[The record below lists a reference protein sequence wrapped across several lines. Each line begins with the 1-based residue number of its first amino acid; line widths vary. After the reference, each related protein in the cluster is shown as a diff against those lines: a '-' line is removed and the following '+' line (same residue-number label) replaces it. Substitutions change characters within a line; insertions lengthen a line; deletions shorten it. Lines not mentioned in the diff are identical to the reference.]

1 MMYIYYECLLFVNS
15 FQSLNICDWSSE
27 EGRLG
32 GSTHWLV
39 HTDLCWDEEL
49 LHGHHVHVGEVLDH
63 KPLALV
69 QVVVTSTNAVVL
81 LKVHNVLRN
90 HDRVLDVR
98 LNPLK
103 ALDTLVAGVL
113 LKQHHKPLQSDK
125 HGWLHPQSS
134 AQQWQTACQHSI
146 LKGPPHTSP
155 GPLQGLGSS
164 WPRRS
169 HGLGQLPS

>member
-1 MMYIYYECLLFVNS
+1 MFIFWQH
-15 FQSLNICDWSSE
+15 FSLAFKDL
-27 EGRLG
+27 RLEFRIG
-32 GSTHWLV
+32 EAWCSTHWLV

-81 LKVHNVLRN
+81 LKVDNVLSD

-98 LNPLK
+98 LHPFK

-113 LKQHHKPLQSDK
+113 LNSITSPSSLTNMDGSIHKVVLNNGKQHANIVS
-125 HGWLHPQSS
+125 
-134 AQQWQTACQHSI
+134 
-146 LKGPPHTSP
+146 
-155 GPLQGLGSS
+155 
-164 WPRRS
+164 
-169 HGLGQLPS
+169 